1 MWLRCLDEFDMF
13 ISFVFK
19 PGQLNIVDSLV
30 TVETRARI
38 FVTSF
43 DAFSWGVF
51 RDEGDFLVALWHL
64 S

>member
-1 MWLRCLDEFDMF
+1 MF

-51 RDEGDFLVALWHL
+51 RDEGDILVALWHL